1 MHSPRPPRNPSS
13 QYIVAAGDR
22 IAIVAGLAFLDGVA
36 GGGFGPTE
44 LRGWIETHLVRPKRM
59 IWAGDIQETGF
70 GTIALHEGAVS
81 LSELSNALRVQGLIS
96 MARKRVVIA
105 LRGLLG
111 TPVDD
116 RFLNA
121 AIYSGRVQR
130 AAQGQ
135 SASWAPQPK
144 GSDTLSDIVLSL
156 FAADILSHRE
166 TYERGLCVCDACGR
180 VWFDPMTEERR
191 TCPLGVSHYSSS
203 GTSGS
208 MPPPSMPPSTPR
220 PPSR

>member
-1 MHSPRPPRNPSS
+1 VHTSRPPRNPSS
-13 QYIVAAGDR
+13 QYIAAAGDR

-36 GGGFGPTE
+36 SGGFGPGE
-44 LRGWIETHLVRPKRM
+44 LRGWIEMHLVRPKRM
-59 IWAGDIQETGF
+59 AWAGEIQEAGF
-70 GTIALHEGAVS
+70 GTITLHEGAVS
-81 LSELSNALRVQGLIS
+81 LSALSNALRVQGLIS

-111 TPVDD
+111 APVDD

-121 AIYSGRVQR
+121 AIFSGRVQR
-130 AAQGQ
+130 STQGQ

-191 TCPLGVSHYSSS
+191 ACPLGVVHYSSS

-208 MPPPSMPPSTPR
+208 MPPPSAPPSTPR
-220 PPSR
+220 PSSR